1 MTFED
6 MHRSHHRMA
15 LKQPV
20 EAVTSRPSKC
30 HCKALYL
37 NRFEHMS
44 RRELVEDPH
53 VARPPVEVQVTSDVR
68 GERFIGL
75 DLERHGLASTQG
87 CGERKS

>member
-1 MTFED
+1 
-6 MHRSHHRMA
+6 MA

-20 EAVTSRPSKC
+20 EAVAPRPPKRLC
-30 HCKALYL
+30 EALYL

-44 RRELVEDPH
+44 RRELVEDSH